1 LREGWVLIL
10 LHIASRRPPLLPL
23 PLLSQRELTIVL
35 LLAAGGGLPSYQPM
49 TARSCE

>member
-10 LHIASRRPPLLPL
+10 LHIAPRRPPLLPLLPL

-35 LLAAGGGLPSYQPM
+35 LLAAGGGLPSY
-49 TARSCE
+49 